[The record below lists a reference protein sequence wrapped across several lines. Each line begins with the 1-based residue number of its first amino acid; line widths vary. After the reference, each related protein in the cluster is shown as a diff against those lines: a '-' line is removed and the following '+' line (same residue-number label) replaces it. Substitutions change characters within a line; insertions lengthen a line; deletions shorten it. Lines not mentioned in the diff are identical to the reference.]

1 MEITPYGVSVILLVI
16 VAVGGYWRITW
27 QLNGLIARM
36 DAREA
41 ERKAEQA
48 IRNARF
54 AADN

>member
-1 MEITPYGVSVILLVI
+1 MEITPYGVSVILLIV

-27 QLNGLIARM
+27 QLNDLIARM